1 MRVWKPLLCLWMTLC
16 AIRFFPSPISAAPNE
31 TASPRL
37 SAESAILI
45 EAESGAVI
53 CEKNADLPLPMAS
66 TTKIMTALTA
76 LSLCSPDTPL
86 CVHPDAIG
94 VEGSSVYLV
103 ANERLTLEELLY
115 ALLLESAND
124 AALAIAIGIS
134 GSVEAF
140 SEEMNRMADEL
151 GLKSTH
157 FTNPHGLDDAEHYTT
172 ARELAIITQKALRE
186 PLFRT
191 LVATKKTT
199 ISHPSEGSV
208 RLLINHNKLL
218 RLYEGCIGVKTGYT
232 KRSGR
237 CLVSAAERDGVTLIA
252 VTLRAP
258 DDWADHTA
266 LLDYGFSRY
275 HSVLLCEKDAFLM
288 PLPVMGGTED
298 YVMVT
303 NTEALRVTLPKSCGR
318 ITHRVELPRFE
329 YAPIDAESREGCVLF
344 FCDTDGDGQA
354 EIIGRVP
361 LSSCYAIPKKIE
373 KRSFL
378 QWLISLFSFFH

>member
-1 MRVWKPLLCLWMTLC
+1 MRVWKPFLCLWMT
-16 AIRFFPSPISAAPNE
+16 IFVIQFFPSPTYASQPKKASPALSAA
-31 TASPRL
+31 
-37 SAESAILI
+37 SAILI
-45 EAESGAVI
+45 EAESGTVI

-86 CVHPDAIG
+86 CVHPDAVG
-94 VEGSSVYLV
+94 VEGSSIYLV
-103 ANERLTLEELLY
+103 ENEILTLEELLY

-140 SEEMNRMADEL
+140 ADEMNRIAAEL
-151 GLKSTH
+151 GLQSTH
-157 FTNPHGLDDAEHYTT
+157 FTNPHGLDDTEHYTT
-172 ARELAIITQKALRE
+172 ARELAIITQEALRV

-199 ISHPSEGSV
+199 ISHPSEGSA

-218 RLYEGCIGVKTGYT
+218 RLYDGCIGVKTGYT
-232 KRSGR
+232 TRSGR

-266 LLDYGFSRY
+266 LLDYGFSLY
-275 HSVLLCEKDAFLM
+275 HSILLCEKDAFQM
-288 PLPVMGGTED
+288 PLPLISGTES

-303 NTEALRVTLPKSCGR
+303 NPEALRVTLPRSAGK
-318 ITHRVELPRFE
+318 ITHRIELPRFE
-329 YAPIDAESREGCVLF
+329 YAPIDAGSCEGRVLF
-344 FCDTDGDGQA
+344 FCDTDGDGKT
-354 EIIGRVP
+354 EIIGEVA
-361 LSSCYAIPKKIE
+361 LSSCYAIPKKVE

-378 QWLISLFSFFH
+378 QWLISLFSFFK